1 MNEKAE
7 KWAQRVLELG
17 FIIALLGVGAGLF
30 LRLAGLPH
38 STLLVSVG
46 FWALLCAPTL
56 RVLALFFAF
65 LVQKETRYAW
75 AAAGVLLILIAGFFT
90 RKL

>member
-1 MNEKAE
+1 MNHSAE

-17 FIIALLGVGAGLF
+17 FIIALLGVGSGML
-30 LRLAGLPH
+30 LRLAGSAH
-38 STLLVSVG
+38 SIVFVKVG

-65 LVQKETRYAW
+65 LAQKELKYAW
-75 AAAGVLLILIAGFFT
+75 AALGVLFVLTVSFFIE
-90 RKL
+90 KL

>member
-1 MNEKAE
+1 MNERAE
-7 KWAQRVLELG
+7 KWAQKVLEFG
-17 FIIALLGVGAGLF
+17 FLVALLGVGIGML
-30 LRLAGLPH
+30 LRLAGLAH
-38 STLLVSVG
+38 SHLFVTVG

-65 LVQKETRYAW
+65 LAQKETRYAW